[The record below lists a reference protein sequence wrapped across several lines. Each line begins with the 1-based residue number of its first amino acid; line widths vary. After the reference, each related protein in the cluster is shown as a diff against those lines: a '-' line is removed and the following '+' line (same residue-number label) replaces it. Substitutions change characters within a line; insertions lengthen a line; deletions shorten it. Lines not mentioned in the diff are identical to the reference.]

1 MSTLSPKRINEVVRS
16 SGILSSRKTKLNTN
30 DKSKLK
36 YDSKTN
42 NDMKHKKTKKSVSF
56 SDTKNKKGKRPNANV
71 NPNSN
76 DKSIYDKSIYD
87 NKAKQ
92 LKGKGKG
99 KKLVKTIF
107 KNKRGVITKTVVL
120 NPLCDT
126 CLTVEH
132 NALGSMFSKNEE
144 NWKDFPFNIPILG
157 SKLGDQSVDVD
168 LGKKHRNKL
177 IYYFAARPSLMHV
190 GKQYPDVYNNSSNN
204 GLMVL
209 DNNGKCKIHMNCPI
223 QYKDDAPKGYNT
235 SNKQGYATHVHII
248 ISDSKLNKWDDL
260 MFTQSILC
268 KIDKYQYNYHK
279 VNGTRLIIN
288 AIDKKYNLP
297 GTNGNLDYKKLK
309 DQTPSQIRNSV
320 TKILN
325 NTNSIHSKS
334 KVNCPNPI
342 DIPLLVYCYNP
353 ECHAAK
359 TLVSSLYKAGFY
371 NIMYYPGGFLDYHN
385 RET

>member
-1 MSTLSPKRINEVVRS
+1 MATLSPKRINEVVKL
-16 SGILSSRKTKLNTN
+16 SGILSSRKTKQNT
-30 DKSKLK
+30 
-36 YDSKTN
+36 YDSKNN
-42 NDMKHKKTKKSVSF
+42 NDIKHKKTKKTVSF
-56 SDTKNKKGKRPNANV
+56 TDTKKKKGKHHLYYLDTNKNT
-71 NPNSN
+71 NTQSLYN
-76 DKSIYDKSIYD
+76 DK
-87 NKAKQ
+87 AK
-92 LKGKGKG
+92 LIKGKG
-99 KKLVKTIF
+99 KKQIKTIF
-107 KNKRGVITKTVVL
+107 KNKKGVITKSVVL

-157 SKLGDQSVDVD
+157 SKIGDQTVDID

-204 GLMVL
+204 GLMIL

-223 QYKDDAPKGYNT
+223 QYKDDAPKGYNN
-235 SNKQGYATHVHII
+235 NKQGYATHVHII

-279 VNGTRLIIN
+279 VNGSRLIIN

-297 GTNGNLDYKKLK
+297 GTSGNLDYKKLK

-320 TKILN
+320 TKILS
-325 NTNSIHSKS
+325 NTTNIACKAKLKYS
-334 KVNCPNPI
+334 NPI
-342 DIPLLVYCYNP
+342 DIPLLVYCYDP
-353 ECHAAK
+353 ECNAAK

-371 NIMYYPGGFLDYHN
+371 NIMYYAGGFLDYHN
-385 RET
+385 RES